1 MTSLRGALPRKRRSC
16 CPHPKRAKG
25 ASKRCARVWPKCASC
40 WDRPERSSARLMRL
54 PPTCRQAKATRT
66 EGFGILYMY
75 RKAGLNPLERGPMA
89 LRRRV
94 FGTYYIFA
102 LLVLSLGAA
111 PLRAQ
116 VPAPANFLAQ
126 HYEVSATLDSIGQSI
141 SAIAKIDFK
150 ATEASS
156 SVRVELHPNLV
167 VKEVKGAD
175 GKPLTFERDNQNSL
189 IVVVQLPTPVATAGH
204 VTLTYTYAG
213 LLVNEENSPVP
224 GVRAALINKDGAYLL
239 LPARWFPLTNF
250 PSNHYTA
257 TFRLNVPDIFAV
269 AGTGKASAPTPMP
282 ARNAVEGG
290 RLHYTFECKNR
301 APHGTFVAGNLQLNP
316 KQAAGINV
324 AVYAPRASSA
334 NAEEFA
340 VSVARSAIIF
350 SDMFGPIPDPTF
362 TLIQIPD
369 GTFRDYAAPGV
380 LLLSQRIWDPK
391 SSDRTIARLV
401 ASQWWGIQV
410 MPATPGDVW
419 ISDGL
424 ARYSE
429 ALYAEQ
435 NAGKEAGLRAVDE
448 FAVGA
453 LMYEDA
459 APIAQAARLV
469 PYSPDYRSVVMN
481 KGAMLFHM
489 LRAQMG
495 DVAFKAALHDFYFQ
509 FAERSARID
518 DFEKIAERHAQ
529 AAAKTQQDPPNLRGF
544 FAQWLNS
551 TGVPEFTLEYVVYRT
566 PKGFRV
572 NGKIKQPLDTF
583 RMPVELRIDT
593 EGNPEL
599 KTIDVIGTE
608 SGFTVETFGRP
619 KPGGIRIDP
628 NNLILK
634 GSTSLR
640 ARAAIAR
647 GEDLAEQGRFYDAVT
662 QYQRALSIQPGR
674 PLANFR
680 MGEAFFY
687 QKNYQAAANAFR
699 EALQTVPEPSEKWTE
714 VWSHIYLGKIFD
726 MLGQRERAVNE
737 YSKAKQT
744 NDDTGGAQQYAEG
757 FLKKAYSEGGTP
769 VTAPTPAQ
777 PAKPAVTIP
786 PPASGEKP
794 VLKKPTPPQP

>member
-1 MTSLRGALPRKRRSC
+1 MYIGAELK
-16 CPHPKRAKG
+16 
-25 ASKRCARVWPKCASC
+25 
-40 WDRPERSSARLMRL
+40 
-54 PPTCRQAKATRT
+54 T
-66 EGFGILYMY
+66 F
-75 RKAGLNPLERGPMA
+75 ERGPMT

-94 FGTYYIFA
+94 TAISLFFTLIF
-102 LLVLSLGAA
+102 LSCAAA
-111 PLRAQ
+111 PL
-116 VPAPANFLAQ
+116 PAHAPRPATFLAE
-126 HYEVSATLDSIGQSI
+126 HYDVSATLDSIGQSI
-141 SAIAKIDFK
+141 SATAKIDFK
-150 ATEASS
+150 AVEASS
-156 SVRVELHPNLV
+156 TVRVELHPNLV
-167 VKEVKGAD
+167 VKEIKGPD

-189 IVVVQLPTPVATAGH
+189 ILIAHLSTPIATAGH
-204 VTLTYTYAG
+204 VTLTYTYSG

-250 PSNHYTA
+250 PSNRYTA

-269 AGTGKASAPTPMP
+269 AGTGKSSAPAPLP
-282 ARNAVEGG
+282 AKNAVEGG
-290 RLHYTFECKNR
+290 RLLYTFECKNL
-301 APHGTFVAGNLQLNP
+301 AAHGTFVAGNLQLNP
-316 KQAAGINV
+316 RQAEGINV
-324 AVYAPRASSA
+324 AVYAPRAASA

-340 VSVARSAIIF
+340 ASAARSAIIF
-350 SDMFGPIPDPTF
+350 SDMFGPIPDPAF
-362 TLIQIPD
+362 KLIQIPD

-391 SSDRTIARLV
+391 SGDRTIARLV

-410 MPATPGDVW
+410 LPATPGDVW

-435 NAGKEAGLRAVDE
+435 NSGKEAGLRAVDE

-459 APIAQAARLV
+459 APIAQAARLI

-495 DVAFKAALHDFYFQ
+495 DVAFKSALHDFYFQ
-509 FAERSARID
+509 FAEKTARIE
-518 DFEKIAERHAQ
+518 DFENIAARHAQ

-619 KPGGIRIDP
+619 KPGGIKIDP

-634 GSTSLR
+634 GSTALR

-647 GEDLAEQGRFYDAVT
+647 GEDLAE
-662 QYQRALSIQPGR
+662 
-674 PLANFR
+674 
-680 MGEAFFY
+680 
-687 QKNYQAAANAFR
+687 
-699 EALQTVPEPSEKWTE
+699 
-714 VWSHIYLGKIFD
+714 
-726 MLGQRERAVNE
+726 
-737 YSKAKQT
+737 
-744 NDDTGGAQQYAEG
+744 
-757 FLKKAYSEGGTP
+757 
-769 VTAPTPAQ
+769 
-777 PAKPAVTIP
+777 
-786 PPASGEKP
+786 
-794 VLKKPTPPQP
+794 

>member
-1 MTSLRGALPRKRRSC
+1 
-16 CPHPKRAKG
+16 
-25 ASKRCARVWPKCASC
+25 
-40 WDRPERSSARLMRL
+40 
-54 PPTCRQAKATRT
+54 
-66 EGFGILYMY
+66 
-75 RKAGLNPLERGPMA
+75 MA

-94 FGTYYIFA
+94 SGTFVFFTLIFLFYA
-102 LLVLSLGAA
+102 AA
-111 PLRAQ
+111 PLHAQ
-116 VPAPANFLAQ
+116 APRPVNFLAE
-126 HYEVSATLDSIGQSI
+126 HYDVSASLDAIGQSI
-141 SAIAKIDFK
+141 SATAKIDFK
-150 ATEASS
+150 AVEASS
-156 SVRVELHPNLV
+156 SVRVELHPNLI

-175 GKPLTFERDNQNSL
+175 GKPLTFERDNQNPL
-189 IVVVQLPTPVATAGH
+189 MVVVQLPTPVATDGH

-224 GVRAALINKDGAYLL
+224 GVRAALISKDGAYLL

-250 PSNHYTA
+250 PSNRYTA

-269 AGTGKASAPTPMP
+269 AGTGKASAPSPMP
-282 ARNAVEGG
+282 GKNAVEGG
-290 RLHYTFECKNR
+290 RLLYTFECRNP
-301 APHGTFVAGNLQLNP
+301 APHGTFVAGKLQLNP
-316 KQAAGINV
+316 KQAEGINV

-340 VSVARSAIIF
+340 ASVARSAIIF

-362 TLIQIPD
+362 TLIQLPD
-369 GTFRDYAAPGV
+369 GTLRDYAAPGV

-410 MPATPGDVW
+410 LPATPGDVW

-459 APIAQAARLV
+459 APIAQAARLA
-469 PYSPDYRSVVMN
+469 PYSPDYRSVVLN

-495 DVAFKAALHDFYFQ
+495 DVAFKSALRDFYFQ
-509 FAERSARID
+509 FAEKSARD
-518 DFEKIAERHAQ
+518 EDFENIAERHAQ
-529 AAAKTQQDPPNLRGF
+529 AAAKPSQDPPNLRGF

-551 TGVPEFTLEYVVYRT
+551 TGVPEFSLEYVVYRT

-572 NGKIKQPLDTF
+572 VGKIKQPLDTF
-583 RMPVELRIDT
+583 RMPVDLRIDT
-593 EGNPEL
+593 EGNPEQ
-599 KTIDVIGTE
+599 KTVDVIGTE

-619 KPGGIRIDP
+619 KPGGIKVDP
-628 NNLILK
+628 NNVILK

-662 QYQRALSIQPGR
+662 QYQRALAIQPNR

-699 EALQTVPEPSEKWTE
+699 EALQTVPEPSEKWSE

-744 NDDTGGAQQYAEG
+744 NDDTGGAQQVAEG
-757 FLKKAYSEGGTP
+757 FLKKAYSEGGTS
-769 VTAPTPAQ
+769 VAAPPPGQTP
-777 PAKPAVTIP
+777 KPAAAIP

-794 VLKKPTPPQP
+794 VLKKPNPSQ

>member
-1 MTSLRGALPRKRRSC
+1 
-16 CPHPKRAKG
+16 
-25 ASKRCARVWPKCASC
+25 
-40 WDRPERSSARLMRL
+40 
-54 PPTCRQAKATRT
+54 
-66 EGFGILYMY
+66 
-75 RKAGLNPLERGPMA
+75 MA

-94 FGTYYIFA
+94 SGTFVFFTLIF
-102 LLVLSLGAA
+102 LSCVAA
-111 PLRAQ
+111 PLHAQ
-116 VPAPANFLAQ
+116 APRPVNFLAE
-126 HYEVSATLDSIGQSI
+126 HYDVSASLDAIGQSI
-141 SAIAKIDFK
+141 SATARIDFK
-150 ATEASS
+150 AVEASS
-156 SVRVELHPNLV
+156 SVRVELHPNLI

-175 GKPLTFERDNQNSL
+175 GKPLTFERDNQNPL
-189 IVVVQLPTPVATAGH
+189 MVVVQLPTPVATAGH

-224 GVRAALINKDGAYLL
+224 GVRAALISKDGAYLL

-250 PSNHYTA
+250 PSNRYTA

-269 AGTGKASAPTPMP
+269 AGTGKASAPSPMP
-282 ARNAVEGG
+282 GKNAVEGG
-290 RLHYTFECKNR
+290 RLLYTFECKNP
-301 APHGTFVAGNLQLNP
+301 APHGTFVAGKLQLNP
-316 KQAAGINV
+316 KQAEGINV
-324 AVYAPRASSA
+324 AVYAPRAASA

-340 VSVARSAIIF
+340 ASVARSAIIF

-362 TLIQIPD
+362 TVIQLPD
-369 GTFRDYAAPGV
+369 GTFRDYAGPGV

-410 MPATPGDVW
+410 LPATPADVW

-459 APIAQAARLV
+459 APIAQAARLA
-469 PYSPDYRSVVMN
+469 PYSPDYRSVVLN

-495 DVAFKAALHDFYFQ
+495 DVAFKSALRDFYFQ
-509 FAERSARID
+509 FAEKSARD
-518 DFEKIAERHAQ
+518 EDFENIAERRAQ
-529 AAAKTQQDPPNLRGF
+529 AAAKPPQEPPNLRGF

-551 TGVPEFTLEYVVYRT
+551 TGVPEFSLEYVVYRT

-572 NGKIKQPLDTF
+572 VGKIKQPLDTF
-583 RMPVELRIDT
+583 RMPVDLRIDT

-619 KPGGIRIDP
+619 KPGGIKIDP

-662 QYQRALSIQPGR
+662 QYQRALAIQPNR

-699 EALQTVPEPSEKWTE
+699 EALQTVPEPSEKWSE

-744 NDDTGGAQQYAEG
+744 NDDTGGAQQVAEG
-757 FLKKAYSEGGTP
+757 FLKKAYSEGGTS
-769 VTAPTPAQ
+769 VAAPPPGQTP
-777 PAKPAVTIP
+777 KPAAAIP

-794 VLKKPTPPQP
+794 VLKKPNPFSTVGSVLQR

>member
-1 MTSLRGALPRKRRSC
+1 MYLGAELR
-16 CPHPKRAKG
+16 
-25 ASKRCARVWPKCASC
+25 
-40 WDRPERSSARLMRL
+40 
-54 PPTCRQAKATRT
+54 
-66 EGFGILYMY
+66 II
-75 RKAGLNPLERGPMA
+75 ERGPMA
-89 LRRRV
+89 LRRKASAT
-94 FGTYYIFA
+94 FFLFTLIF
-102 LLVLSLGAA
+102 LSCAAA
-111 PLRAQ
+111 PLQAQ
-116 VPAPANFLAQ
+116 SPRPENFLAE
-126 HYEVSATLDSIGQSI
+126 HYDVSASLDAIGQSI
-141 SAIAKIDFK
+141 SATAKIDFK
-150 ATEASS
+150 AVEASS
-156 SVRVELHPNLV
+156 SVRVELHQNLT
-167 VKEVKGAD
+167 VKEVKGAE
-175 GKPLTFERDNQNSL
+175 GKSLTFERDNQNPL

-213 LLVNEENSPVP
+213 LLVNEENSPIP
-224 GVRAALINKDGAYLL
+224 GVRAALINKDGGYLL

-250 PSNHYTA
+250 PSNRYTA
-257 TFRLNVPDIFAV
+257 TFRLNVPDTFAV

-282 ARNAVEGG
+282 GKNAVEGG
-290 RLHYTFECKNR
+290 RLLYTFECKNL
-301 APHGTFVAGNLQLNP
+301 APHGTFVVGNLQLNP
-316 KQAAGINV
+316 KQAEGINV
-324 AVYAPRASSA
+324 AVYAPRAASA
-334 NAEEFA
+334 NAQEFA
-340 VSVARSAIIF
+340 SSVARSAIIF
-350 SDMFGPIPDPTF
+350 SDMFGPIPDPNF

-380 LLLSQRIWDPK
+380 LLLSQRSWDPRG
-391 SSDRTIARLV
+391 SDRTIARLV
-401 ASQWWGIQV
+401 ASQWWGVQV
-410 MPATPGDVW
+410 LPATPGDVW

-435 NAGKEAGLRAVDE
+435 NVGKEAGLRAVDE

-495 DVAFKAALHDFYFQ
+495 DVAFKSAVHDFYFQ
-509 FAERSARID
+509 FAERTARIE

-529 AAAKTQQDPPNLRGF
+529 AAVKSGQDPPNLRAF

-551 TGVPEFTLEYVVYRT
+551 TGVPDFTIEYVVYRT
-566 PKGFRV
+566 PKGFRTV
-572 NGKIKQPLDTF
+572 GKIKQPLDTF
-583 RMPVELRIDT
+583 RMPVDLRIDT
-593 EGNPEL
+593 EGNPEQ
-599 KTIDVIGTE
+599 KTVDVIGTE

-619 KPGGIRIDP
+619 KPGGIKIDP
-628 NNLILK
+628 NNVILK
-634 GSTSLR
+634 GSTGLR

-647 GEDLAEQGRFYDAVT
+647 GEDLAEQGRFYDAVG

-744 NDDTGGAQQYAEG
+744 NDDTGSAQQVAEG

-769 VTAPTPAQ
+769 VVTPAAGQ
-777 PAKPAVTIP
+777 TPKPPAAIP

-794 VLKKPTPPQP
+794 VLKKPNPLQQ

>member
-1 MTSLRGALPRKRRSC
+1 MARSRKVPGTFFLVAL
-16 CPHPKRAKG
+16 
-25 ASKRCARVWPKCASC
+25 
-40 WDRPERSSARLMRL
+40 
-54 PPTCRQAKATRT
+54 
-66 EGFGILYMY
+66 IL
-75 RKAGLNPLERGPMA
+75 A
-89 LRRRV
+89 LCL
-94 FGTYYIFA
+94 A
-102 LLVLSLGAA
+102 P

-116 VPAPANFLAQ
+116 EPRPVNFLAEN
-126 HYEVSATLDSIGQSI
+126 YDVTATLDSIGQSI
-141 SAIAKIDFK
+141 SATARIDFK
-150 ATEASS
+150 ALEAAS

-167 VKEVKGAD
+167 VKEVKSAD
-175 GKPLTFERDNQNSL
+175 GKQLPFERDNQNPL
-189 IVVVQLPTPVATAGH
+189 VVIVQLPTPVATAGH

-213 LLVNEENSPVP
+213 LLFNEENSPVP
-224 GVRAALINKDGAYLL
+224 GIRAAAINKDGAYLL

-250 PSNHYTA
+250 PSNRYTA

-269 AGTGKASAPTPMP
+269 AGTGKASAPTPVP

-290 RLHYTFECKNR
+290 RLLYTFECKNP
-301 APHGTFVAGNLQLNP
+301 APHGTFVVGNLQLNP
-316 KQAAGINV
+316 KQAEGINV
-324 AVYAPRASSA
+324 AVYAPRTMSA
-334 NAEEFA
+334 NAAEFA
-340 VSVARSAIIF
+340 NSAARSAVIF
-350 SDMFGPIPDPTF
+350 SDIFGPIPDPT
-362 TLIQIPD
+362 LAVIQLPD
-369 GTFRDYAAPGV
+369 GTFRDFAAPGV

-391 SSDRTIARLV
+391 ASDRTIARLV

-410 MPATPGDVW
+410 LPATPGDVW

-435 NAGKEAGLRAVDE
+435 NSGKEAGLKAVDE

-459 APIAQAARLV
+459 APVAQAARLA

-481 KGAMLFHM
+481 KGAMIFHM

-495 DVAFKAALHDFYFQ
+495 DVAFKSALHDFYFQ
-509 FAERSARID
+509 FAEKSARIE
-518 DFEKIAERHAQ
+518 DFENIAQRRAQ
-529 AAAKTQQDPPNLRGF
+529 ALAKPPQEAPNLQSF
-544 FAQWLNS
+544 FVQWLNS

-593 EGNPEL
+593 EGNPEQ
-599 KTIDVIGTE
+599 KTIDVVGLE
-608 SGFTVETFGRP
+608 SQFTVETFGRP
-619 KPGGIRIDP
+619 KPGGIKIDP

-634 GSTSLR
+634 GSTGLR

-647 GEDLAEQGRFYDAVT
+647 GEDLAEQGRFYDAVS

-674 PLANFR
+674 PLGNFR

-687 QKNYQAAANAFR
+687 QKNYQASANAFR

-714 VWSHIYLGKIFD
+714 CWSHIYLGEIFD
-726 MLGQRERAVNE
+726 LLGQRERGVNE

-744 NDDTGGAQQYAEG
+744 NDNTGGCQDRAEL
-757 FLKKAYSEGGTP
+757 FLKKPYSEGGIS
-769 VTAPTPAQ
+769 VAAPADDAK
-777 PAKPAVTIP
+777 AKPAANIP
-786 PPASGEKP
+786 APASGEKP
-794 VLKKPTPPQP
+794 VLKKPNPPQ

>member
-1 MTSLRGALPRKRRSC
+1 
-16 CPHPKRAKG
+16 
-25 ASKRCARVWPKCASC
+25 
-40 WDRPERSSARLMRL
+40 
-54 PPTCRQAKATRT
+54 
-66 EGFGILYMY
+66 
-75 RKAGLNPLERGPMA
+75 MA

-94 FGTYYIFA
+94 SGTFVFFTLI
-102 LLVLSLGAA
+102 LLSCAAA
-111 PLRAQ
+111 PLQAQ
-116 VPAPANFLAQ
+116 APRPVNFLAE
-126 HYEVSATLDSIGQSI
+126 HYDVSASLDAIGQSI
-141 SAIAKIDFK
+141 SATAKIDFK
-150 ATEASS
+150 AVEASS
-156 SVRVELHPNLV
+156 SVRVELHPNLI
-167 VKEVKGAD
+167 VKEVKGAE
-175 GKPLTFERDNQNSL
+175 GKPLTFERDNQNPL

-224 GVRAALINKDGAYLL
+224 GVRAALISKDGAYLL
-239 LPARWFPLTNF
+239 LPARWFPLTSF
-250 PSNHYTA
+250 PSNRYTA

-269 AGTGKASAPTPMP
+269 AGTGKASAPLPMP
-282 ARNAVEGG
+282 GKNAVEGG
-290 RLHYTFECKNR
+290 RLLYTFECKNP

-316 KQAAGINV
+316 KQAEGINV

-340 VSVARSAIIF
+340 ASVARSAIIF

-362 TLIQIPD
+362 TLIQLPD
-369 GTFRDYAAPGV
+369 GTLRDYAAPGV
-380 LLLSQRIWDPK
+380 LLLSQRIWEPK

-410 MPATPGDVW
+410 LPATPGDVW

-459 APIAQAARLV
+459 APIAQAARLA
-469 PYSPDYRSVVMN
+469 PYSPDYRSVVLN

-495 DVAFKAALHDFYFQ
+495 DVAFKSALRDFYFQ
-509 FAERSARID
+509 FAEKSARIE
-518 DFEKIAERHAQ
+518 DFENLAERRAQ
-529 AAAKTQQDPPNLRGF
+529 AAAKPPQEPPNLRGF

-551 TGVPEFTLEYVVYRT
+551 TGVPEFSLEYVVYRT

-572 NGKIKQPLDTF
+572 VGKIKQPLDTF
-583 RMPVELRIDT
+583 RMPVDLRIDT
-593 EGNPEL
+593 EGNPEQ

-619 KPGGIRIDP
+619 KPGGIKVDP
-628 NNLILK
+628 NNVILK

-662 QYQRALSIQPGR
+662 QYQRALAIQPNR

-699 EALQTVPEPSEKWTE
+699 EALQTVPEPSEKWSE

-744 NDDTGGAQQYAEG
+744 NDDTGGAQQVAEG
-757 FLKKAYSEGGTP
+757 FLKKAYSEGGTS
-769 VTAPTPAQ
+769 VAAPSAGQTP
-777 PAKPAVTIP
+777 KPAVAIP
-786 PPASGEKP
+786 APASGEKP
-794 VLKKPTPPQP
+794 VLKKPNPSQR

>member
-1 MTSLRGALPRKRRSC
+1 
-16 CPHPKRAKG
+16 
-25 ASKRCARVWPKCASC
+25 
-40 WDRPERSSARLMRL
+40 
-54 PPTCRQAKATRT
+54 
-66 EGFGILYMY
+66 
-75 RKAGLNPLERGPMA
+75 
-89 LRRRV
+89 
-94 FGTYYIFA
+94 
-102 LLVLSLGAA
+102 
-111 PLRAQ
+111 
-116 VPAPANFLAQ
+116 
-126 HYEVSATLDSIGQSI
+126 
-141 SAIAKIDFK
+141 
-150 ATEASS
+150 
-156 SVRVELHPNLV
+156 
-167 VKEVKGAD
+167 VKGAD
-175 GKPLTFERDNQNSL
+175 GKPLAFERDNQNSL
-189 IVVVQLPTPVATAGH
+189 FVVVQLPTPVATDGH

-213 LLVNEENSPVP
+213 LLVNEESSPVP

-257 TFRLNVPDIFAV
+257 TFRLNVPDTFAV
-269 AGTGKASAPTPMP
+269 AGTGKASAPSPMP
-282 ARNAVEGG
+282 GKNAVEGG
-290 RLHYTFECKNR
+290 RLLYTFECKNL

-316 KQAAGINV
+316 KQAEGINV
-324 AVYAPRASSA
+324 AVYAPRTASA
-334 NAEEFA
+334 NAGEFA
-340 VSVARSAIIF
+340 ASVARSAIIF

-391 SSDRTIARLV
+391 GGDRTIARLV

-410 MPATPGDVW
+410 LPATPGDVW

-435 NAGKEAGLRAVDE
+435 NAGKEAGLRALDE

-469 PYSPDYRSVVMN
+469 PYSPDYRSVVLN
-481 KGAMLFHM
+481 KGAVLFHM

-495 DVAFKAALHDFYFQ
+495 DVAFKGALRDFYFK

-518 DFEKIAERHAQ
+518 DFESIAERRVQATA
-529 AAAKTQQDPPNLRGF
+529 AAAKPPQDPPNLRSF

-572 NGKIKQPLDTF
+572 VGKIKQPLDTF
-583 RMPVELRIDT
+583 RMPVDLRIDT
-593 EGNPEL
+593 EGNPET

-619 KPGGIRIDP
+619 KPGGIKIDP
-628 NNLILK
+628 NNVILK

-714 VWSHIYLGKIFD
+714 VWSHIYLGEIFD
-726 MLGQRERAVNE
+726 LLGQRERAVNE

-744 NDDTGGAQQYAEG
+744 NDDTGGAQGSVERYM
-757 FLKKAYSEGGTP
+757 KKPYSEGGTLI
-769 VTAPTPAQ
+769 ATPPANE
-777 PAKPAVTIP
+777 PAKPASAMP
-786 PPASGEKP
+786 APASGEKP
-794 VLKKPTPPQP
+794 VLKKPNPPGP